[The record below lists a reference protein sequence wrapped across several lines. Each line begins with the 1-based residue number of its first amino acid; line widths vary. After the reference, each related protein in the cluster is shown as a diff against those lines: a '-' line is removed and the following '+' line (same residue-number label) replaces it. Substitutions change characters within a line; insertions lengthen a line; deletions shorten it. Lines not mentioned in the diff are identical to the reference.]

1 MQKSFE
7 EPSGVS
13 FCQSPVKPSR
23 CQLWKCNMPNLWT
36 LPSSEVKLWNITAN
50 ILSNSFCFPQMI
62 CVLALKGTQSSWLA
76 SLIWR
81 SYTGNSEV
89 RTKPKG
95 WKTLL
100 TFTNAMSQ
108 STSLQWRYMHRQH
121 AGVSPVTHA
130 QSTLSL
136 EHTGPSLQTQLSI
149 SVTIR
154 WRMASHLLGGVRD
167 TSCVYAFHI
176 ACSFP
181 SPTASLV
188 QVLFSFNPPISEKKM
203 KFWL

>member
-121 AGVSPVTHA
+121 AGVSPVTHT